1 MNRINLTNKAK
12 ALDLLIQV
20 IVLTMVFVIPEFFF
34 SLGNSRPVSY
44 GIYIH
49 TILCI
54 ITFYFNYFFL
64 IDRYLFRK
72 KTFTYIALALLT
84 AVVMVMLMVVIQ
96 YTIIVHGPDFPTKQ
110 AQWENLHRHRFYL
123 FFIGSITREFAMII
137 LTTGLSIALKFSMR
151 WAKIEKMKEKI
162 ISEQRD
168 MELRNLKNQL
178 NPHFLFNTLNNIYAL
193 IEIDKDKA
201 QQTVHE
207 LSKLLRYTLYENNE
221 KEVTLDK
228 ELNFMR
234 SYIELMK
241 LRLGSNVKLTVDIPE
256 ENVSHLKIA
265 PLMFISMVENAF
277 KHGVSST
284 KPSEISIKMT
294 VDGNRV
300 CCHVENSH
308 FPKPETDKSG
318 SGIGLSNLSR
328 QLSLL
333 YEGRHCFQSG
343 VVGDKYVSDL
353 QIEL

>member
-1 MNRINLTNKAK
+1 MNILFIGDIVGAAGRNIVFQYLKQLKKDYDIDFVIANGENSAHGKGISYKIYERFKSEGIDCITMGNHSFSKREVIAHLDKMNDMVVPYNYPEDLHEGYKVFYVKGLRLCVINLLGS
-12 ALDLLIQV
+12 ALMHPNRQDPFEAMDISLSPEGLTPEWEY
-20 IVLTMVFVIPEFFF
+20 IVYQEKT
-34 SLGNSRPVSY
+34 
-44 GIYIH
+44 IH
-49 TILCI
+49 AGE
-54 ITFYFNYFFL
+54 
-64 IDRYLFRK
+64 K
-72 KTFTYIALALLT
+72 KSAGY
-84 AVVMVMLMVVIQ
+84 
-96 YTIIVHGPDFPTKQ
+96 
-110 AQWENLHRHRFYL
+110 E
-123 FFIGSITREFAMII
+123 
-137 LTTGLSIALKFSMR
+137 
-151 WAKIEKMKEKI
+151 
-162 ISEQRD
+162 
-168 MELRNLKNQL
+168 
-178 NPHFLFNTLNNIYAL
+178 
-193 IEIDKDKA
+193 EI
-201 QQTVHE
+201 
-207 LSKLLRYTLYENNE
+207 LRYTLYENNE

-256 ENVSHLKIA
+256 DNVNHLKIA

-294 VDGNRV
+294 VNGNRV

-333 YEGRHCFQSG
+333 YEGRHSFQSG

>member
-1 MNRINLTNKAK
+1 MNKIDLTNKAK

-72 KTFTYIALALLT
+72 KTFAYIVLSLLT
-84 AVVMVMLMVVIQ
+84 AIVMVMLMVVIQ
-96 YTIIVHGPDFPTKQ
+96 YLFFVHNPDFPEKHGHN
-110 AQWENLHRHRFYL
+110 EHFHDEL

-151 WAKIEKMKEKI
+151 WAKIEKMKEKV
-162 ISEQRD
+162 ISEQRE

-207 LSKLLRYTLYENNE
+207 LSKLLRYTLYENNK

-234 SYIELMK
+234 SYIELMR
-241 LRLGSNVKLTVDIPE
+241 LRFGSNVKLTVDIPE

-294 VDGNRV
+294 VNGNVVR
-300 CCHVENSH
+300 CHVENSH
-308 FPKPETDKSG
+308 FPKPESDKSG

-333 YEGRHCFQSG
+333 YEGRHSFQSG

>member
-1 MNRINLTNKAK
+1 MNRIDLPNKAK

-34 SLGNSRPVSY
+34 SLGNTRPVNY

-49 TILCI
+49 TLLCI

-72 KTFTYIALALLT
+72 KTFAYIVLSLLT
-84 AVVMVMLMVVIQ
+84 AIVMVMLMVVIQ
-96 YTIIVHGPDFPTKQ
+96 YLFFVHNPDFPEKHGHD
-110 AQWENLHRHRFYL
+110 EHFHDEL

-137 LTTGLSIALKFSMR
+137 LTTGLSVALKFSMR
-151 WAKIEKMKEKI
+151 WAKIEKMKEKV
-162 ISEQRD
+162 ISEQRE

-207 LSKLLRYTLYENNE
+207 LSKLLRYTLYENNK

-234 SYIELMK
+234 SYIELMR
-241 LRLGSNVKLTVDIPE
+241 LRFGSNVKLTVDIPE

-294 VDGNRV
+294 VNGNVVR
-300 CCHVENSH
+300 CHVENSH
-308 FPKPETDKSG
+308 FPKPESDKSG

-333 YEGRHCFQSG
+333 YEGRHSFQSG

>member
-1 MNRINLTNKAK
+1 MNRIDLSNKAK

-34 SLGNSRPVSY
+34 SLGNTRPVNY

-49 TILCI
+49 TLLCI

-72 KTFTYIALALLT
+72 KTFAYIVLSLLT
-84 AVVMVMLMVVIQ
+84 AIVMVMLMVVIQ
-96 YTIIVHGPDFPTKQ
+96 YLFFVHNPDFPEKHGHN
-110 AQWENLHRHRFYL
+110 EHFHDEL

-151 WAKIEKMKEKI
+151 WAKIEKMKEKV
-162 ISEQRD
+162 ISEQRE

-207 LSKLLRYTLYENNE
+207 LSKLLRYTLYENNK

-234 SYIELMK
+234 SYIELMR
-241 LRLGSNVKLTVDIPE
+241 LRFGSNVKLTVDIPE

-294 VDGNRV
+294 VNGNVVR
-300 CCHVENSH
+300 CHVENSH
-308 FPKPETDKSG
+308 FPKPESDKSG
-318 SGIGLSNLSR
+318 SGIGLSNLSQ

-333 YEGRHCFQSG
+333 YEGRHSFQSG

>member
-1 MNRINLTNKAK
+1 MNKIDLTNKAK
-12 ALDLLIQV
+12 ALDLVIQV

-34 SLGNSRPVSY
+34 SLGNSRPMSY
-44 GIYIH
+44 GMYIH
-49 TILCI
+49 AVLCI

-72 KTFTYIALALLT
+72 KTFTYIVLALLT

-96 YTIIVHGPDFPTKQ
+96 YFIFVNSPDFPQKHNHV
-110 AQWENLHRHRFYL
+110 EHFNDHRFYL

-241 LRLGSNVKLTVDIPE
+241 LRFGSNVKLTVDIPE
-256 ENVSHLKIA
+256 DNVNHLKIA

-284 KPSEISIKMT
+284 KPSEINIKMT

-333 YEGRHCFQSG
+333 YEGRHSFQSG
-343 VVGDKYVSDL
+343 VVGDNTN
-353 QIEL
+353 

>member
-1 MNRINLTNKAK
+1 MNRIDLPNKAK

-34 SLGNSRPVSY
+34 SLGNTRPVNY

-49 TILCI
+49 TLLCI

-72 KTFTYIALALLT
+72 KTFAYIVLSLLT
-84 AVVMVMLMVVIQ
+84 AIVMVMLMVVIQ
-96 YTIIVHGPDFPTKQ
+96 YLFFVHNPDFPEKHGHN
-110 AQWENLHRHRFYL
+110 EHFHDEL

-137 LTTGLSIALKFSMR
+137 LTTGLSVALKFSMR
-151 WAKIEKMKEKI
+151 WAKIEKMKEKV
-162 ISEQRD
+162 ISEQRE

-207 LSKLLRYTLYENNE
+207 LSKLLRYTLYENNK

-234 SYIELMK
+234 SYIELMR
-241 LRLGSNVKLTVDIPE
+241 LRFGSNVKLTVDIPE

-294 VDGNRV
+294 VNGNVVR
-300 CCHVENSH
+300 CHVENSH
-308 FPKPETDKSG
+308 FPKPESDKSG

-333 YEGRHCFQSG
+333 YEGRHSFQSG

>member
-1 MNRINLTNKAK
+1 MNRIDLPNKAK

-34 SLGNSRPVSY
+34 SLGNTRPVNY

-49 TILCI
+49 TLLCI

-72 KTFTYIALALLT
+72 KTFAYIVLSLLT
-84 AVVMVMLMVVIQ
+84 AIVMVMLMVVIQ
-96 YTIIVHGPDFPTKQ
+96 YLFFVHNPDFPEKHGHN
-110 AQWENLHRHRFYL
+110 EHFHDEL

-137 LTTGLSIALKFSMR
+137 LTTGLSVALKFSMR
-151 WAKIEKMKEKI
+151 WAKIEKMKEKV
-162 ISEQRD
+162 ISEQRE

-207 LSKLLRYTLYENNE
+207 LSKLLRYTLYENNK

-234 SYIELMK
+234 SYIELMR
-241 LRLGSNVKLTVDIPE
+241 LRFGSNVKLTVDIPE

-294 VDGNRV
+294 VNGNVV

-308 FPKPETDKSG
+308 FPKPESDKSG

-333 YEGRHCFQSG
+333 YEGRHSFQSG

>member
-72 KTFTYIALALLT
+72 KTFTYIVLALLT

-168 MELRNLKNQL
+168 MELRNLVQ
-178 NPHFLFNTLNNIYAL
+178 H
-193 IEIDKDKA
+193 A
-201 QQTVHE
+201 QQH
-207 LSKLLRYTLYENNE
+207 LRA
-221 KEVTLDK
+221 D
-228 ELNFMR
+228 
-234 SYIELMK
+234 
-241 LRLGSNVKLTVDIPE
+241 
-256 ENVSHLKIA
+256 
-265 PLMFISMVENAF
+265 
-277 KHGVSST
+277 
-284 KPSEISIKMT
+284 
-294 VDGNRV
+294 
-300 CCHVENSH
+300 
-308 FPKPETDKSG
+308 
-318 SGIGLSNLSR
+318 
-328 QLSLL
+328 
-333 YEGRHCFQSG
+333 
-343 VVGDKYVSDL
+343 
-353 QIEL
+353 

>member
-1 MNRINLTNKAK
+1 MNKIDLTNKAK
-12 ALDLLIQV
+12 ALDLVIQV

-34 SLGNSRPVSY
+34 SLGNSRPMSY
-44 GIYIH
+44 GMYIH
-49 TILCI
+49 AVLCI

-96 YTIIVHGPDFPTKQ
+96 YFIFVNSPDFPQKHNHV
-110 AQWENLHRHRFYL
+110 EHFNDHRFYL

-193 IEIDKDKA
+193 IEIDK
-201 QQTVHE
+201 
-207 LSKLLRYTLYENNE
+207 ENNE

-241 LRLGSNVKLTVDIPE
+241 LRFGSNVKLTVDIPE
-256 ENVSHLKIA
+256 DNVNHLKIA

-284 KPSEISIKMT
+284 KPSEINIKMT

-333 YEGRHCFQSG
+333 YEGRHSFQSG

>member
-1 MNRINLTNKAK
+1 
-12 ALDLLIQV
+12 
-20 IVLTMVFVIPEFFF
+20 
-34 SLGNSRPVSY
+34 
-44 GIYIH
+44 
-49 TILCI
+49 
-54 ITFYFNYFFL
+54 
-64 IDRYLFRK
+64 
-72 KTFTYIALALLT
+72 
-84 AVVMVMLMVVIQ
+84 MLMVVIQ
-96 YTIIVHGPDFPTKQ
+96 YFIFVNSPDFPQKHNHV
-110 AQWENLHRHRFYL
+110 EHFNDHRFYL

-241 LRLGSNVKLTVDIPE
+241 LRFGSNVKLTVDIPE
-256 ENVSHLKIA
+256 DNVNHLKIA

-284 KPSEISIKMT
+284 KPSEINIKMT

-333 YEGRHCFQSG
+333 YEGRHSFQSG

>member
-1 MNRINLTNKAK
+1 MNRIDLPNKAK

-34 SLGNSRPVSY
+34 SLGNTRPVNY

-49 TILCI
+49 TLLCI

-72 KTFTYIALALLT
+72 KTFAYIVLSLLT
-84 AVVMVMLMVVIQ
+84 AIVMVMLMVVIQ
-96 YTIIVHGPDFPTKQ
+96 YLFFVHNPDFPEKHGHN
-110 AQWENLHRHRFYL
+110 EHFHDEL

-151 WAKIEKMKEKI
+151 WAKIEKMKEKV
-162 ISEQRD
+162 ISEQRE

-207 LSKLLRYTLYENNE
+207 LSKLLRYTLYENNK

-234 SYIELMK
+234 SYIELMR
-241 LRLGSNVKLTVDIPE
+241 LRFGSNVKLTVDIPE

-294 VDGNRV
+294 VNGNVVR
-300 CCHVENSH
+300 CHVENSH
-308 FPKPETDKSG
+308 FPKPESDKSG

-333 YEGRHCFQSG
+333 YEGRHSFQSG

>member
-1 MNRINLTNKAK
+1 MNRIDLSNKAK

-34 SLGNSRPVSY
+34 SLGNTRPVNY

-49 TILCI
+49 TLLCI

-72 KTFTYIALALLT
+72 KTFAYIVLSLLT
-84 AVVMVMLMVVIQ
+84 AIVMVMLMVVIQ
-96 YTIIVHGPDFPTKQ
+96 YLFFVHNPDFPEKHGHN
-110 AQWENLHRHRFYL
+110 EHFHDEL

-151 WAKIEKMKEKI
+151 WAKIEKMKEKV
-162 ISEQRD
+162 ISEQRE

-207 LSKLLRYTLYENNE
+207 LSKLLRYTLYENNK

-234 SYIELMK
+234 SYIELMR
-241 LRLGSNVKLTVDIPE
+241 LRFGSNVKLTVDIPE

-294 VDGNRV
+294 VNGNVVR
-300 CCHVENSH
+300 CHVGNSH
-308 FPKPETDKSG
+308 FPKPESDKSG

-333 YEGRHCFQSG
+333 YEGRHSFQSG